1 MEPLL
6 GKTLSELQDV
16 ALAVGLKRFA
26 GKQLAEWLYVRRAT
40 SFDEMTNISL
50 AGRKALAEQY
60 VIGRHEPVAKA
71 ESADGTKK
79 YLFTAD
85 TPKGRQ
91 FIECV
96 YIPSNSSPETGW
108 KSQSAFGSEKGRLAG
123 SQADRDSARSAGG
136 VDNPQNPSVPL
147 APLNSLNSLNPLNSS
162 NSSNCPSGRFTLCV
176 STQAG
181 CRMGCKFC
189 MTGAQG
195 FHGHLTAADI
205 LNQIFSVPESALLT
219 NLVYMGE
226 GEPMDNIGPVMRSL
240 EIMTADYGCAWSPH
254 RITVSTVGAGEGL
267 DRFLKQSE
275 CDLAISLHNPF
286 PSERAEIM
294 PAERLRNIKQVL
306 NWVGQQ
312 DFRHQRRLSFEYI
325 VWAGK
330 NDTMR
335 HAQEL
340 RRLVA
345 PFSPHCRVNLI
356 RFHADPGAS
365 PQRNGE
371 SGIRLEGNNQQDT
384 LLFPATDE
392 QKMQW
397 LCDYLNDNGVTT
409 TIRRSRGED
418 ILAACGMLAGN
429 PDLAQSLQ

>member
-6 GKTLSELQDV
+6 GKTLQELQDV

-40 SFDEMTNISL
+40 TFEEMTNISL
-50 AGRKALAEQY
+50 AGRKALSEQY
-60 VIGRHEPVAKA
+60 CIGRHAPVAKA
-71 ESADGTKK
+71 ESKDGTKK
-79 YLFTAD
+79 YLFAAE
-85 TPKGRQ
+85 TPKGKQ

-96 YIPSNSSPETGW
+96 YIPDD
-108 KSQSAFGSEKGRLAG
+108 
-123 SQADRDSARSAGG
+123 DRA
-136 VDNPQNPSVPL
+136 
-147 APLNSLNSLNPLNSS
+147 
-162 NSSNCPSGRFTLCV
+162 TLCV

-195 FHGHLTAADI
+195 FHGHLSAADI
-205 LNQIFSVPESALLT
+205 LNQIFSVPESATLT

-226 GEPMDNIGPVMRSL
+226 GEPMDNIGPVLRSL
-240 EIMTADYGCAWSPH
+240 EVMTADYGCAWSPH

-267 DRFLKQSE
+267 DRFLKESE
-275 CDLAISLHNPF
+275 CNLAISLHNAF
-286 PSERAEIM
+286 PDERAEIM
-294 PAERLRNIKQVL
+294 PAEKLRSVRQVL
-306 NWVGQQ
+306 NWAGQQ

-325 VWAGK
+325 LWHGK

-340 RRLVA
+340 RRIVA
-345 PFSPHCRVNLI
+345 PFSPQCRVNLI
-356 RFHADPGAS
+356 RFHA
-365 PQRNGE
+365 GE
-371 SGIRLEGNNQQDT
+371 P
-384 LLFPATDE
+384 PATSNLRSDGIVFPKTDE
-392 QKMQW
+392 KQMQW
-397 LCDYLNDNGVTT
+397 FCDFLNDNGVTT

-429 PDLAQSLQ
+429 PSLAQTLQ